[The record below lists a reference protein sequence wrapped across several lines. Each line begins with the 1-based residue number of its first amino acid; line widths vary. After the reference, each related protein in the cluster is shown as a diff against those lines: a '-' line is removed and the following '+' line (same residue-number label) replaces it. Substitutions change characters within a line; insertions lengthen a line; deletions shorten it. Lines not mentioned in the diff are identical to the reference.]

1 MDIRKEL
8 KNTIYNTQHR
18 IDVLADLLEHEKDW
32 EKDDNDR
39 ISDVIQTVRIEER
52 KNALDDLTRLLRLLE
67 TPELPAEKP
76 KTPEQLE
83 ADYLKSMMAWKG
95 NLGG

>member
-1 MDIRKEL
+1 MNITKQL
-8 KNTIYNTQHR
+8 KNAIYNTQHG

-67 TPELPAEKP
+67 TPELP
-76 KTPEQLE
+76 TPWLRPFTTT
-83 ADYLKSMMAWKG
+83 KG
-95 NLGG
+95 

>member
-1 MDIRKEL
+1 MDITKAL
-8 KNTIYNTQHR
+8 KDTIYNTQHN
-18 IDVLADLLEHEKDW
+18 LENVAGVDTFACGI
-32 EKDDNDR
+32 R
-39 ISDVIQTVRIEER
+39 TEER
-52 KNALDDLTRLLRLLE
+52 KRALDDLTRLLRLLE